1 MIYTWIM
8 SKMQKTPK
16 GEKIPVPKRG
26 DFMKNLRKNTI
37 AKKPKRP
44 SATYRP
50 KK

>member
-1 MIYTWIM
+1 M
-8 SKMQKTPK
+8 SKTQRTSK
-16 GEKIPVPKRG
+16 GTKIPVPKRG
-26 DFMKNLRKNTI
+26 EFMKNLRKLTV